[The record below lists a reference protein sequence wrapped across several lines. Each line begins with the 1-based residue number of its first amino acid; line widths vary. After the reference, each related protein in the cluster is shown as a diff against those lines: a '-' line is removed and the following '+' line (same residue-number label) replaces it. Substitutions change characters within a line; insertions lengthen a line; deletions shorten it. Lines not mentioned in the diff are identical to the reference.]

1 MNESQFVRANNRAF
15 IINVLINAA
24 AISLVLVGGFRDG
37 FATREAIQIVF
48 LIIGMG
54 MGIGGYVAH
63 KGEKLGAILIMGGS
77 SVVYVA
83 CMLAQMNMLYLG
95 MGYPVLF
102 SAFVYMNEKIV
113 FGGNLVIT
121 LAGIIEMGILI
132 SKGKLSSYT
141 AVVSVFIMILVG
153 IAANFSIRLLKH
165 FNEENNAA
173 IREGAQQQEEAGAHM
188 MTVAKNISALFDDAN
203 AHMEDL
209 RDIVEKSDSSMKNIA
224 DSTESTAESVT
235 TQAAQIQDIQTQTQT
250 ADAQRKEMIA
260 QSRDTQNTVHEGQKA
275 IESLKEKSQLVN
287 DASHITVDSTKAVL
301 DKIDSV
307 QDMVGTIIA
316 ISGQTNLLALNASI
330 EAARAGEAGRG
341 FAVVAEEIRQ
351 LSEQTAAASA
361 NITQIISELTEN
373 ANTAMESM
381 DNTMAA
387 VEEQNEMIRKAEE
400 NFEQINANVGELVDS
415 FHAIGRSMEAI
426 NSATGEINES
436 ISNLSATSE
445 EVAALSNE
453 GVAAM
458 NDAVDKFDEFDKTLK
473 GIYKEAQELS
483 KYTAES

>member
-1 MNESQFVRANNRAF
+1 MTESQYIRSNNRAY
-15 IINVLINAA
+15 IVNVLINIAA
-24 AISLVLVGGFRDG
+24 FGLIMFGGVREGFSWRENIQVIFLVVGL
-37 FATREAIQIVF
+37 T
-48 LIIGMG
+48 MG
-54 MGIGGYVAH
+54 TIGYV
-63 KGEKLGAILIMGGS
+63 KKRGEKLGAVLIMGGS
-77 SVVYVA
+77 SVVFIA
-83 CMLAQMNMLYLG
+83 CMLAQGNMLYLG

-102 SAFVYMNEKIV
+102 TAFVYMNEKIV
-113 FGGNLVIT
+113 FGGNAVIT
-121 LAGIIEMGILI
+121 ISGIVELAILYHR
-132 SKGKLSSYT
+132 GKVDNYT
-141 AVVSVFIMILVG
+141 AFVSVFIMILVG
-153 IAANFSIRLLKH
+153 IAANFSIRLLKA

-173 IREGAQQQEEAGAHM
+173 IVEGAQQQKEAGAQM
-188 MTVAKNISALFDDAN
+188 LQVAKNISTLFAEAN

-209 RDIVEKSDSSMKNIA
+209 RDIVDKSDVSMKNIA

-235 TQAAQIQDIQTQTQT
+235 TQAAQIQDIQSQTQT
-250 ADAQRKEMIA
+250 ADAQRKEMIE
-260 QSRDTQNTVHEGQKA
+260 QSRDTQETVREGQKA

-287 DASHITVDSTKAVL
+287 DASRITVDSTKAVL

-361 NITQIISELTEN
+361 NITQIIGELTTN

-387 VEEQNEMIRKAEE
+387 VEEQNEMIRAAEE
-400 NFEQINANVGELVDS
+400 NFEQINTNVGNLVDS
-415 FHAIGRSMEAI
+415 FHSIGRSMEAI
-426 NSATGEINES
+426 NSSTSEINDS

-453 GVAAM
+453 GVTSM
-458 NDAVDKFDEFDKTLK
+458 NDAVVKFDEFDQTLK
-473 GIYKEAQELS
+473 GIYKEAQQLS
-483 KYTAES
+483 KYSTED